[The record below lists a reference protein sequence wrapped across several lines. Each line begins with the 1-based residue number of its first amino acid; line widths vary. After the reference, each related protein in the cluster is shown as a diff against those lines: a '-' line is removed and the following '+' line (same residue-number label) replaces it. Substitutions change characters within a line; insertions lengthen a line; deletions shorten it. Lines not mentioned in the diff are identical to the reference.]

1 MNFETAT
8 FKEVEKEDI
17 KTIRKVLNNTPKED
31 LIFDEDYYG
40 WLLWGEKPLD
50 EWFFEEGYCILNPK
64 ELVGYMEDIIE
75 NELKLKR

>member
-1 MNFETAT
+1 MNYNTAT
-8 FKEVEKEDI
+8 FKEVEQQDI
-17 KTIRKVLNNTPKED
+17 ECIRNVLKNIPKKD
-31 LIFDEDYYG
+31 LIFNEDYYG

-75 NELKLKR
+75 NELKIKR

>member
-1 MNFETAT
+1 MNYETAT
-8 FKEVEKEDI
+8 FKEVKEQDI
-17 KTIRKVLNNTPKED
+17 KTIRKILKTLKKD
-31 LIFDEDYYG
+31 LFFDENYYG